1 MAEEDQNTF
10 LALLRKEFSDFGAVV
25 REEINTAVS
34 ASEQRLREEI
44 HTTVTTAVSASE
56 QRLREEIHTTVTTAV
71 SASEQ
76 HLREEINIAVSASEQ
91 HLREEIGAVEQR
103 SNEKFAGLG
112 KQIGDLS

>member
-25 REEINTAVS
+25 REEIN
-34 ASEQRLREEI
+34 
-44 HTTVTTAVSASE
+44 TAVSASE

-112 KQIGDLS
+112 KQIGDFSR